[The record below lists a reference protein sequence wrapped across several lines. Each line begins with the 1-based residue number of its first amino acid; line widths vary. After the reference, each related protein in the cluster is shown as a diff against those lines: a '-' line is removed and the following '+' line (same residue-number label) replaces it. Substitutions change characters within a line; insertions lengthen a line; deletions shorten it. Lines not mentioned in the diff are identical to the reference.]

1 MTETVGAQS
10 GTTVPKGLPAR
21 IIGVLTS
28 PRATYAAVAER
39 PRSLGVM
46 AVVILISMAGTF
58 TLFSTAVGQRAL
70 LDQQVRSMESFG
82 MKITDPVYQ
91 RMQEGIGRAPYFA
104 AVSQLVSLPLV
115 AAILA
120 GIFLGVFNAIM
131 GGNAKFKQVF
141 AVVAHSGVVI
151 AVQQFFVLPL
161 DYFRESLSS
170 PTNLAV
176 FVPMLDENTFVV
188 RALGAIDLFLIWWMV
203 NLSIGLAVLYKRR
216 TGPIAITLITIY
228 VVLGLV
234 IAGIKTAL
242 AGA

>member
-1 MTETVGAQS
+1 M
-10 GTTVPKGLPAR
+10 
-21 IIGVLTS
+21 
-28 PRATYAAVAER
+28 
-39 PRSLGVM
+39 
-46 AVVILISMAGTF
+46 
-58 TLFSTAVGQRAL
+58 
-70 LDQQVRSMESFG
+70 
-82 MKITDPVYQ
+82 
-91 RMQEGIGRAPYFA
+91 
-104 AVSQLVSLPLV
+104 SLPLV
-115 AAILA
+115 AVILA

-151 AVQQFFVLPL
+151 AVQQFFILPL

-228 VVLGLV
+228 VVLALV

>member
-58 TLFSTAVGQRAL
+58 TLFSTTVGQRAL

-91 RMQEGIGRAPYFA
+91 RMQERMGQAPYFA

>member
-1 MTETVGAQS
+1 VTETIAADS
-10 GTTVPKGLPAR
+10 GRAAPKGFVAR
-21 IIGVLTS
+21 IVGVLTS
-28 PRATYAAVAER
+28 PRATYADVAAR
-39 PRSLGVM
+39 PRWLGVM
-46 AVVILISMAGTF
+46 GFVLLISMAGAF

-82 MKITDPVYQ
+82 VKMTDAMYQ

-104 AVSQLVSLPLV
+104 AVSQLVTLPLV
-115 AAILA
+115 SAILA
-120 GIFLGVFNAIM
+120 GIFLGIFNAVM
-131 GGNAKFKQVF
+131 GGNAAFKQVF
-141 AVVAHSGVVI
+141 AVVVHSGVVI

-203 NLSIGLAVLYKRR
+203 NLSIGLAVLYSRR
-216 TGPIAITLITIY
+216 TGPIATTMIAIYITLA
-228 VVLGLV
+228 LV
-234 IAGIKTAL
+234 IAGVKTAL

>member
-1 MTETVGAQS
+1 VTETVGAQA
-10 GTTVPKGLPAR
+10 GTTAPKGLLAR
-21 IIGVLTS
+21 IVGVLTS
-28 PRATYAAVAER
+28 PRATYADVAER
-39 PRSLGVM
+39 PRALGVM
-46 AVVILISMAGTF
+46 AVVIGISMAGTF
-58 TLFSTAVGQRAL
+58 TLFSTSVGQRAL

-82 MKITDPVYQ
+82 MKITDPIYQ
-91 RMQEGIGRAPYFA
+91 RLQEGMGRAPYFGA
-104 AVSQLVSLPLV
+104 ASQLVSLPLV
-115 AAILA
+115 AVILA

>member
-1 MTETVGAQS
+1 VTETVGAQS
-10 GTTVPKGLPAR
+10 GTTAPKGLLAR

-28 PRATYAAVAER
+28 PRATYADVAER
-39 PRSLGVM
+39 PRWLGVM
-46 AVVILISMAGTF
+46 GVVLLISIAGTF
-58 TLFSTAVGQRAL
+58 TLLSTSVGQRAL

-91 RMQEGIGRAPYFA
+91 RMQERIGQAPYFA

-115 AAILA
+115 CTILA

-141 AVVAHSGVVI
+141 AVVAHSGVII
-151 AVQQFFVLPL
+151 AVQQFFILPL

-216 TGPIAITLITIY
+216 TGPIATTLIAIY

-234 IAGIKTAL
+234 IAAIKTAI

>member
-10 GTTVPKGLPAR
+10 GTTAPRGLLAR

-28 PRATYAAVAER
+28 PRATYADVAER

-91 RMQEGIGRAPYFA
+91 RMQESIGRAPYFG

-216 TGPIAITLITIY
+216 TGPIATTLITIY

>member
-1 MTETVGAQS
+1 MQQ
-10 GTTVPKGLPAR
+10 
-21 IIGVLTS
+21 GV
-28 PRATYAAVAER
+28 
-39 PRSLGVM
+39 
-46 AVVILISMAGTF
+46 
-58 TLFSTAVGQRAL
+58 
-70 LDQQVRSMESFG
+70 
-82 MKITDPVYQ
+82 
-91 RMQEGIGRAPYFA
+91 GRAPYFA

-216 TGPIAITLITIY
+216 TGPIATTLIAIY
-228 VVLGLV
+228 IVLGLV